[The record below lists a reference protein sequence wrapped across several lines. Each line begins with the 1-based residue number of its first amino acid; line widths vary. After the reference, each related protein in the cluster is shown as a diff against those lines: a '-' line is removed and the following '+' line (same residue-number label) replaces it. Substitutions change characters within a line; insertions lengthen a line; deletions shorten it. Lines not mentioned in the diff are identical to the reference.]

1 MVFDIVDLVRKL
13 SKVPGLK
20 FDSSNHKY
28 LKLNFKLFRGA
39 FYLLFRLQE
48 PTLHILII
56 CNDLRQRKTKKLKT
70 IFPAAD
76 SGRISIQLF

>member
-13 SKVPGLK
+13 SKVPGLE